1 NLAVPVN
8 DGYCLLTDHMLLP
21 LSWNRDA
28 YYMARA
34 LLSWD
39 HPDIDTR
46 SVVRGHLH
54 WMFETAE
61 RLDGAWGRCYLA
73 NGQIKDPAFQLDQQL
88 FPLLE
93 LAEYMLETQD
103 TDTFEHYR
111 SQVEAVLSTLHQRR
125 AAHAALYPTDET
137 PADDPIAYPYHLSSH
152 ILFWVVLKKLSQLG
166 LNYTE

>member
-1 NLAVPVN
+1 GSARLDVELSRTLSVHLILAFGETLTDAKAKLPAADLDVSIEHIAQRWQERWHGMAEDYILRRGLLYSLNLAVPVN

-73 NGQIKDPAFQLDQQL
+73 NGQIKDPAFQL
-88 FPLLE
+88 
-93 LAEYMLETQD
+93 
-103 TDTFEHYR
+103 
-111 SQVEAVLSTLHQRR
+111 
-125 AAHAALYPTDET
+125 
-137 PADDPIAYPYHLSSH
+137 
-152 ILFWVVLKKLSQLG
+152 
-166 LNYTE
+166 